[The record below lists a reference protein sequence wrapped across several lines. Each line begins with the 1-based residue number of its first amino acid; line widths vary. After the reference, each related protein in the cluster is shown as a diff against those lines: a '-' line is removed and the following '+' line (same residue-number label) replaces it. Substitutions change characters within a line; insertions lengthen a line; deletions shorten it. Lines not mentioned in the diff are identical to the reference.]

1 MAHSGVRGA
10 MDAVDSDWEK
20 IQIKAFTNWF
30 NDRLRGNL
38 REAPV
43 KVRKMRRLLLYS

>member
-1 MAHSGVRGA
+1 MADPSVRGA
-10 MDAVDSDWEK
+10 MEAVDSDWQK
-20 IQIKAFTNWF
+20 IQVKAFTNWF

-43 KVRKMRRLLLYS
+43 KVSSLKSLRK